1 MVMKKAKKICLGI
14 LYWILSLTWGGLM
27 TWVGLLVTGVIII
40 FFHGKVYLNG
50 FSYIVEVQQCKGGWG
65 LELGAP
71 ALASKGSV
79 EGVRKHEFGHSIQNI
94 IWGPLYLFVIGLPSL
109 IRYWYRRYLHK
120 HHKPITTD
128 YDSIWFEG
136 QATRWGTKIVNRIE
150 YPDYQAMS
158 DAYCKTDAELTMHLY
173 ESMKKEGVEFN
184 GRDRRKK

>member
-1 MVMKKAKKICLGI
+1 MKKKFLAV

-40 FFHGKVYLNG
+40 FFHGKVYSNG
-50 FSYIVEVQQCKGGWG
+50 FSYIVEVQQSKSGWG

-128 YDSIWFEG
+128 YDAIWFEG
-136 QATRWGTKIVNRIE
+136 QATRWGTKIVNWIE
-150 YPDYQAMS
+150 YPNWDKMTVE
-158 DAYCKTDAELTMHLY
+158 YCKSDVELTMHLY